1 MAPPFVPRPPKQFIE
16 ILLSS
21 IYKSVTLKMQSSV
34 LHIGNT
40 ALHSDSISDI
50 CEPHAEGTH
59 TGMNTVGNSC
69 KRSLQHFIQHSNQ
82 NKTSSE
88 QKEAPFFLSGNQ
100 CINCSVIFYAAIV
113 SSKFVP
119 ICLHKC

>member
-1 MAPPFVPRPPKQFIE
+1 MAPPFVPHPPKQFIE

-50 CEPHAEGTH
+50 REPHTEGTH
-59 TGMNTVGNSC
+59 QV
-69 KRSLQHFIQHSNQ
+69 
-82 NKTSSE
+82 
-88 QKEAPFFLSGNQ
+88 
-100 CINCSVIFYAAIV
+100 
-113 SSKFVP
+113 
-119 ICLHKC
+119 